1 MEQTNEVIT
10 QEPNRSGMSRRSFM
24 GAMGVMGMM
33 GAMGIMGG
41 CAAQAPASEGGEE
54 ALGETGEPKG
64 VAAGR
69 ENTNMWTPAEIES
82 IGGSIMPLYEINKR
96 RRELIDSKGDYTKE
110 DGTVVPAVYTKLRAL
125 TNTYLVGCG
134 SEVNDKCFDFFQMKF
149 TEDEAQAYLEMPMGQ
164 WFNVRDY
171 ALASGRPTEE
181 CAEICEKLAKR
192 GDLGRKRQS
201 GVNYYHQ
208 LAWLTVSMS
217 TVFSTISSRAG
228 LTITEP
234 PGRKTTP

>member
-1 MEQTNEVIT
+1 MEKTNEMLSEEQT
-10 QEPNRSGMSRRSFM
+10 SGMSRRSFM

-33 GAMGIMGG
+33 GAMGIMGSH
-41 CAAQAPASEGGEE
+41 PAHAFGAEADNDEG
-54 ALGETGEPKG
+54 TVVDP
-64 VAAGR
+64 
-69 ENTNMWTPAEIES
+69 TNIEMWTPEEIES

-96 RRELIDSKGDYTKE
+96 RQELIDSKGDYTKE

-171 ALASGRPTEE
+171 ALKSGRPTEE
-181 CAEICEKLAKR
+181 CADPCQTWRFRSQASIR
-192 GDLGRKRQS
+192 RQ
-201 GVNYYHQ
+201 
-208 LAWLTVSMS
+208 LL
-217 TVFSTISSRAG
+217 
-228 LTITEP
+228 P
-234 PGRKTTP
+234 PARFGARFL